1 MKVSSTLIFFV
12 FFVVGPTASVIKRA
26 IEESGT
32 FLLGIFYTFPNILS
46 IFIDDNDDEDESSIL
61 SIKRPLQFQL
71 DEYDSAS
78 SQEDNA
84 DETTENL
91 KDGVEETSN
100 IDEIASSSKMD
111 SRIKHGN
118 VNDHPQ
124 SSSHPESV
132 GDEVINAVNRF
143 KESLDTFIS
152 SGQYFEQPTPL
163 SAQKS
168 DTKEKG
174 TSATILKILILLL
187 LQTSV
192 LIYHYPLHPLNYP
205 ILDFC

>member
-1 MKVSSTLIFFV
+1 M
-12 FFVVGPTASVIKRA
+12 
-26 IEESGT
+26 
-32 FLLGIFYTFPNILS
+32 
-46 IFIDDNDDEDESSIL
+46 
-61 SIKRPLQFQL
+61 QFQL

-124 SSSHPESV
+124 SSAHSEIV

-143 KESLDTFIS
+143 KESLDAFIS
-152 SGQYFEQPTPL
+152 SGQYFEQATSL
-163 SAQKS
+163 SAQES
-168 DTKEKG
+168 DTEEKG